1 MSHRT
6 LIVLGAAIL
15 AASTLLFSLWTVQIF
30 VVPTVIVA
38 VLFGMLFF
46 GAAPSSRGELEL
58 PAWLSEGRL
67 HDDVE
72 QERHS
77 AAGEDTSFSAR

>member
-30 VVPTVIVA
+30 VVPTVIVL
-38 VLFGMLFF
+38 VLFGMLFSAPRRPPLGISSF
-46 GAAPSSRGELEL
+46 RPGSPRGAGTTIGNRSGTRP
-58 PAWLSEGRL
+58 P
-67 HDDVE
+67 
-72 QERHS
+72 ERR
-77 AAGEDTSFSAR
+77 ASFSAR

>member
-15 AASTLLFSLWTVQIF
+15 AASTFLFSLWTVQIF
-30 VVPTVIVA
+30 VVPTVIVL
-38 VLFGMLFF
+38 VLFGMLFL
-46 GAAPSSRGELEL
+46 GPTPAAAQDLEL
-58 PAWLSEGRL
+58 PAWLSEARRP
-67 HDDVE
+67 DDKE

-77 AAGEDTSFSAR
+77 AA